1 MKKLAQTIGLLTL
14 MLIVTSFTTPNE
26 TGGGKDKP
34 VPVLYSEDGNGGKD
48 KPRPVLFDEDG
59 NGGKDKPTPVL

>member
-14 MLIVTSFTTPNE
+14 ILIVTSFTTPNE
-26 TGGGKDKP
+26 TGGKDKP

-59 NGGKDKPTPVL
+59 NGGKDKPRPVL